1 MKRLILILAVMTIAV
16 SLFAQTGGLVPVP
29 ASGNWGFVGGRYYQN
44 DANARL
50 AKANIQVPQSGFMVY
65 DFNARLEG
73 GIEDGHGGIGI
84 HLFVDE
90 AFNAASWG
98 AGRSYL
104 LWLNYDEAPV
114 SSDIVSGLSAQVYK
128 SINNSTME
136 LVESVSLNYVLP
148 FITDEILAN
157 PVPCRIEA
165 NGNTGEIRIYDP
177 TDLSIYYPVYVD
189 NRDLPL
195 LGDWVAIR
203 TNGVIVSFQEGL

>member
-1 MKRLILILAVMTIAV
+1 MKRLVLILAVMSIAV
-16 SLFAQTGGLVPVP
+16 SLFAQTGGLIPVP
-29 ASGNWGFVGGRYYQN
+29 ASGNWGFAGGRYYQN

-50 AKANIQVPQSGFMVY
+50 AKANLRVPQSDFMVY
-65 DFNARLEG
+65 DFNVRLES

-114 SSDIVSGLSAQVYK
+114 SSDIDSGLSAQIYK

-136 LVESVSLNYVLP
+136 LMESIPLNHVLP
-148 FITDEILAN
+148 LITDRMLAN
-157 PVPCRIEA
+157 PVSFRIEA
-165 NGNTGEIRIYDP
+165 DGNTGEIRVYDP
-177 TDLSIYYPVYVD
+177 MDLSIYYPLYVD
-189 NRDLPL
+189 YSDLPL
-195 LGDWVAIR
+195 SGDWVAIR
-203 TNGVIVSFQEGL
+203 TNGLSVSFQEGL